1 MFVRSYQLDQ
11 LKECNDN
18 QCVKVITGVRRCGK
32 TILLR
37 QVKDS
42 LRRRGVANSQIHFFN
57 FSQFYR
63 QQLVDW
69 PVLAASISKKLIA
82 KKMNYLFLDEL
93 DQFDHALPLLQAII
107 KHCNVSLY
115 VTAAAQSFLTQL
127 APLQSR
133 LVVIPV
139 LPLGF
144 AEFCQHHHQPA
155 NQHTLYQYLN
165 VGGFPFAQGFR
176 DQLTR
181 ENYLDGVFNT
191 TLVNGFTKH
200 GTLCNP
206 FLTKQL
212 AIFVAGQLG
221 LPINASRAVSGL
233 KAVGVPASS
242 KTLNTYL
249 ALLADTY
256 LFYPCHELDLAANRI
271 KPTNAKYYPVDPGLR
286 NYLTNQKGVL
296 SQSNLEA
303 LLFIELV
310 RRGYS
315 VYSSKRFTFVADRH
329 QQRTYIQFS
338 YSIRNQREYD
348 RATASL
354 RTLPTN
360 CQKQLIVLRAADILS
375 QDPTVPMTLLTD
387 WLTSSQSA

>member
-1 MFVRSYQLDQ
+1 MFIRSNQLDQ
-11 LKECNDN
+11 LERYDSTRCI
-18 QCVKVITGVRRCGK
+18 KVITGVRRSGK

-42 LRRRGVANSQIHFFN
+42 LRRRGVANNQIHFFN
-57 FSQFYR
+57 FNQR
-63 QQLVDW
+63 HRCQLVDW
-69 PVLAASISKKLIA
+69 QSLINLISKKIIE
-82 KKMNYLFLDEL
+82 KKVNYLFLDEL
-93 DQFDHALPLLQAII
+93 DQLDHALPFLQEII
-107 KHCNVSLY
+107 KHRNVSLY
-115 VTAAAQSFLTQL
+115 VTAASQSFLTQL
-127 APLQSR
+127 APLQAR
-133 LVVIPV
+133 LVIIPV

-144 AEFCQHHHQPA
+144 AEFCQHHHQVA
-155 NQHTLYQYLN
+155 SERSLYQYLN
-165 VGGFPFAQGFR
+165 IGGFPFAQDVR

-191 TLVNGFTKH
+191 TLVSGFAKH

-212 AIFVAGQLG
+212 AIFVASQLG
-221 LPINASRAVSGL
+221 SPVNASRAVSGL
-233 KAVGVPASS
+233 REVGVPASS
-242 KTLNTYL
+242 KTLGAYL
-249 ALLADTY
+249 AALTDTY

-296 SQSNLEA
+296 SQANLEA

-315 VYSSKRFTFVADRH
+315 VYSNKQFTFIADQN
-329 QQRTYIQFS
+329 QQRTYIQFL

-348 RATASL
+348 QATASL
-354 RTLPTN
+354 RSLPAN
-360 CQKQLIVLRAADILS
+360 CQKKLIVLRAADVLV
-375 QDPTVPMTLLTD
+375 QDPTVPMVPLID
-387 WLTSSQSA
+387 WLGDDQTA